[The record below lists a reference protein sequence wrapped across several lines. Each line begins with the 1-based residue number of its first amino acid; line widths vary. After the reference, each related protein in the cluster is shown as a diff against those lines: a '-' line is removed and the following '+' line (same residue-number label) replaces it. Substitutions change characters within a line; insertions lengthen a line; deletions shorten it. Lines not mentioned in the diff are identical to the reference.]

1 MPGTSL
7 AIVTLTFDSTRLDFT
22 APSVNTAKLT
32 LGAPLTVTAGT
43 PAACSTE
50 NGADELVDE
59 SLADWAAAAA
69 SACWT
74 FWVGVGGGSVTVP
87 PPPPPPQ
94 PERAMVNAAAAAVPN
109 LTNMRFIPDS

>member
-1 MPGTSL
+1 M
-7 AIVTLTFDSTRLDFT
+7 ANVKLTFERTRPVLT
-22 APSVNTAKLT
+22 LPSANTAKLT
-32 LGAPLTVTAGT
+32 LGALLTVTAGT
-43 PAACSTE
+43 PAAWSTS
-50 NGADELVDE
+50 NDAVELVDV

-69 SACWT
+69 RAAWT
-74 FWVGVGGGSVTVP
+74 FCVGVGVGSVTVP